1 MKTSMGLI
9 EGIVSPSRKANK
21 HPEPS
26 GDLITPLNGACHHLS
41 RPKPTLPVPYFRQCD
56 SATWQGHRL

>member
-1 MKTSMGLI
+1 M
-9 EGIVSPSRKANK
+9 SPSRKANK

-56 SATWQGHRL
+56 SATWLGHRL